1 MSENQNE
8 IVIYQPD
15 ESVRMDGRLR
25 MKLYGENEW
34 YDKVIFASWVMS
46 NKKVK

>member
-15 ESVRMDGRLR
+15 ESVRMDGRLGMR
-25 MKLYGENEW
+25 RYDENEW
-34 YDKVIFASWVMS
+34 YDKVTFASWVMS